1 MNTISHQQGKHAL
14 GVTQTFNRAEDVQDV
29 MEAVVL
35 SAKKDIDWSAQ
46 LVKAAILARPTSTT
60 TIFGLTDVTNVRIVI
75 RLFADTVN
83 KAGNYPNKIL
93 N

>member
-14 GVTQTFNRAEDVQDV
+14 GVIQAINRAEDVQDV
-29 MEAVVL
+29 IEPDVL
-35 SAKKDIDWSAQ
+35 SVRKDIDWSGQ
-46 LVKAAILARPTSTT
+46 LVKNAMLTPPTSTI
-60 TIFGLTDVTNVRIVI
+60 TICGLTDATNVRIVI
-75 RLFADTVN
+75 WLFADTVN